1 MDELEKRLRVKKGN
15 KMNKRVVVTGIG
27 VICPSGNNLGE
38 TWDALLKGK
47 CAFSQSKYPQVHFYG
62 EVDHNYS
69 NSLSKKEIRYM
80 DKTSQFAVLAARE
93 AVGDSKLDI
102 EKEKA
107 IICIGSAMGGMETL
121 TYEIGE
127 SAKEGMNKITVLGM
141 PKLLSNM
148 ISSNISIDF
157 GISGGAY
164 TYNSACASSA
174 IAFGEAYK
182 KLQYGEV
189 TVALAGGAES
199 CIVEQ
204 VFASFLRLGA
214 ISQSDDID
222 RASLPFSKHRAGFVL
237 SEGAAILVLE
247 EYEHA
252 VARNAN
258 IYAEVLGYGTSSDA
272 RSLVAPNLEG
282 IKLCIN
288 RALEDAQ
295 LCPEEIEYINAH
307 GTGTQANDV
316 TEGRALSQIFR
327 NNPYVSSS
335 KSMHGHLLGAAGAL
349 EIAVCCMMIKNNVL
363 LPQINV
369 AKEDVDDE
377 LRNLNLLLDK
387 PIKYSGKPVM
397 TNSFGFGGDNASI
410 ILGHYK

>member
-1 MDELEKRLRVKKGN
+1 
-15 KMNKRVVVTGIG
+15 
-27 VICPSGNNLGE
+27 
-38 TWDALLKGK
+38 
-47 CAFSQSKYPQVHFYG
+47 
-62 EVDHNYS
+62 
-69 NSLSKKEIRYM
+69 
-80 DKTSQFAVLAARE
+80 
-93 AVGDSKLDI
+93 
-102 EKEKA
+102 
-107 IICIGSAMGGMETL
+107 
-121 TYEIGE
+121 
-127 SAKEGMNKITVLGM
+127 
-141 PKLLSNM
+141 M
-148 ISSNISIDF
+148 IQIF
-157 GISGGAY
+157 QP
-164 TYNSACASSA
+164 
-174 IAFGEAYK
+174 F
-182 KLQYGEV
+182 
-189 TVALAGGAES
+189 

-214 ISQSDDID
+214 ISQSDAID

-258 IYAEVLGYGTSSDA
+258 IYAEILGYGTSSDA
-272 RSLVAPNLEG
+272 RSLVAPDLEG

-387 PIKYSGKPVM
+387 PIKYSGNPVM